1 MPDPAQAVS
10 ALLLGLSGAG
20 HCLGMCGG
28 IAGALQLGGGGP
40 GLSLAYH
47 AGRIA
52 SYAALGGLLG
62 LAAGSIDTQAWTASL
77 RYLAGFLLIGMGL
90 YVGGWWRGM
99 QVLERAGQWI
109 WRPVQRLGSHLLP
122 ANTWPRALLLG
133 LCWGLL
139 PCGLIYSSL
148 ALSATAG
155 SAAGAAVMMLLF
167 GIGTLPAMLAVSL
180 GATGLQALLRRRG
193 LQAGIALMLIAGGVW
208 TVAGAAAHGDHA
220 AHSSG
225 DNGGGHEAHHMH

>member
-1 MPDPAQAVS
+1 MPDATQMIG

-28 IAGALQLGGGGP
+28 IAGALQLGGAGP
-40 GLSLAYH
+40 GTALAYQI
-47 AGRIA
+47 GRIG
-52 SYAALGGLLG
+52 SYTALGGVFG
-62 LAAGSIDTQAWTASL
+62 LATGGFDAQAWAWGL
-77 RYLAGFLLIGMGL
+77 RYLAGLMLIALGL

-99 QVLERAGQWI
+99 LVLERAGQVV

-122 ANTWPRALLLG
+122 ATNWRRAVLLG

-148 ALSATAG
+148 VLAATAG
-155 SAAGAAVMMLLF
+155 SAAGGATMMLLF
-167 GIGTLPAMLAVSL
+167 GAGTLPAMLAVSL

-193 LQAGIALMLIAGGVW
+193 LQVGIALLLIAGGVW
-208 TVAGAAAHGDHA
+208 TLYGAAAHTGHA
-220 AHSSG
+220 AG
-225 DNGGGHEAHHMH
+225 GAAGGHEAHPPR